1 MKKAVILK
9 IVFLLTL
16 LSFSLLLFA
25 QLSGK
30 EKHEIRSQAAD
41 VPRRAESTVERLAS
55 YLTKGFEKDV
65 AKTYAIYYWVA
76 NNIRYDFDE
85 AESITLSSLREN
97 VIQEALHQQ
106 VGVCQ
111 HYAELFNALA
121 RSAGLKST
129 VVPGYTKQH
138 GSIDDIPHS
147 WNAAKINGKWY
158 MFDPTWGAGHM
169 TEKRYKKHFTEEYFM
184 VQPRDMLK
192 SHMPFDPLFQF
203 VNHPID
209 HRDFKTGRHQPDKD
223 WYIDYEKEIERYFS
237 LPEKKQLVEAMERVK
252 RVGIA
257 NKMVRGYYSNLNQRH
272 RVYQAN
278 EQVDMHNKAIRMMNE
293 VVKDYNEYINRM
305 NARGGRFPDKT
316 ENIEALLQTVESK
329 ALEVEALFDSLNP
342 TMKLTDTLDKNRKIL
357 ENLLKQVRR
366 EQDRLEKFKQEN

>member
-9 IVFLLTL
+9 IIFLLTL
-16 LSFSLLLFA
+16 LSFSQLLFA

-30 EKHEIRSQAAD
+30 EKHEIRLQAED

-65 AKTYAIYYWVA
+65 AKAYAIYFWVA
-76 NNIRYDFDE
+76 NNITYDFDE
-85 AESITLSSLREN
+85 AESITMSSLREN

-106 VGVCQ
+106 IGVCQ

-121 RSAGLKST
+121 RSAELTST
-129 VVPGYTKQH
+129 VVPGYTKQN

-147 WNAAKINGKWY
+147 WNAVKINEEWY
-158 MFDPTWGAGHM
+158 LFDPTWGAGHM
-169 TEKRYKKHFTEEYFM
+169 TEKQYKKHFTEEYFM
-184 VQPRDMLK
+184 VQPSEIIE
-192 SHMPFDPLFQF
+192 SHIPFDPLFQF

-237 LPEKKQLVEAMERVK
+237 SLEKKQLVEAMKRVK

-257 NKMVRGYYSNLNQRH
+257 NKMVSGYYSNLNQQH
-272 RVYQAN
+272 RVYKAN
-278 EQVDMHNKAIRMMNE
+278 EQVDIHNKAIEMMNE

-305 NARGGRFPDKT
+305 NARGGRFPDKS

-329 ALEVEALFDSLNP
+329 ALEVETLFDGLNP

-366 EQDRLEKFKQEN
+366 EQDRLERFKQIK